1 MPLGSLEPK
10 TKSSVEESRVPGTK
24 WLPGTWQLSPTV
36 LNVTHPSVV
45 SPTMRD
51 GARGLRR
58 RRCQDPRDVENASR
72 GPECR
77 SRKSLWG
84 VSSVTPLSLPGGR

>member
-1 MPLGSLEPK
+1 M
-10 TKSSVEESRVPGTK
+10 PGTK

-36 LNVTHPSVV
+36 LNMTHPSVV
-45 SPTMRD
+45 SPTVRD

-58 RRCQDPRDVENASR
+58 RWCQDPRDVESASR
-72 GPECR
+72 EPECR

-84 VSSVTPLSLPGGR
+84 VSSVTPFPCLVGGEESCWGTSVGELSGS